1 MRYNEL
7 MGTDRQPG
15 YVYVFANP
23 SLSGWHKVGH
33 TYRPPHKRALELS
46 RTALPTAFEVAFAR
60 FFWDAPRA
68 ERAIHR
74 HLTGLVGKV
83 GRKLE
88 FFQLPVSQL
97 RDVVLEMPDRSWCE
111 QDPQPSPV
119 WNEDAPG
126 EDLAME
132 HTLDGLET
140 LWEWAEADAF
150 GADPDKRADGWRA
163 MERLSSQ
170 GWPEASWRLAGHMV
184 RRDPSLAGGD
194 RAAWV
199 LDAAQAQGMEGAG
212 LRAAWLRSWGEPAS
226 FEAWRLSVEAWAP
239 RLKGRESVQWP
250 ACVRE
255 TLEAEVGL
263 WRQHPHRRLDGA
275 WVNEIQPPRS
285 PVLR

>member
-1 MRYNEL
+1 
-7 MGTDRQPG
+7 MGPQRQPG

-23 SLSGWHKVGH
+23 SLEGWHKVGH

-46 RTALPTAFEVAFAR
+46 RTALPTAFDVAFAR

-74 HLTGLVGKV
+74 HLMGLVGKL

-88 FFQLPVSQL
+88 FFQLPVAQL
-97 RDVVLEMPDRSWCE
+97 RDVVTALPDHSWRP
-111 QDPQPSPV
+111 DSPAASPA
-119 WNEDAPG
+119 WNDDVPG

-150 GADPDKRADGWRA
+150 GADPDKHVEGWRA

-184 RRDPSLAGGD
+184 RRDPTLAGGD

-199 LDAAQAQGMEGAG
+199 LEAAESQGMEGAA
-212 LRAAWLRSWGEPAS
+212 LRAAWLRSWSEPEA
-226 FEAWRLSVEAWAP
+226 FEGWRRAVEAWAP
-239 RLKGRESVQWP
+239 RLAGREPVQWP

-263 WRQHPHRRLDGA
+263 WPVHPHRRLAGD
-275 WVNEIQPPRS
+275 WVSALSPPRS
-285 PVLR
+285 PFMR